1 MTFETLAHALE
12 TGSSVDTKDNREF
25 IATRHAADIAQF
37 LKEHDAQI
45 DWRVLDLMDL
55 SKQAEVLGYLD
66 RGMQVE
72 LAKTASRKR
81 LASIVTEMGADE
93 RADFFN
99 ALTEDEQEALLPALA
114 QAERED
120 IRRLSAY
127 EEATAGAI
135 MTSDYAVLTPKLTAR
150 EALDKLRLEALDK
163 ETINRSYVVD
173 EDRKLVGS
181 VRLQDLIL
189 VAPTALVE
197 NIMERD
203 TRAVRIDED
212 QEEVARKI
220 AHYDQIALPVVDTEE
235 RIVGIVTYDDALDVL
250 TQEATEDFH
259 KSSTVRGLTESIG
272 RASIFILYRARVG
285 WLVLLVFGNIFSGA
299 GIAHFEEVIAVH
311 MALLFFLPLLIA
323 SGGNA
328 GTQAS
333 TLTIRAMATGEVRP
347 RDWVRM
353 LGREILVA
361 GLLGLTMALAIYGIG
376 MWRGGADIA
385 ITVSVSMVIIVLA
398 GSLIGLTLPFVLER
412 VRFDPATASGPLV
425 ASIADVMGV
434 LVYFGIARA
443 VLY

>member
-1 MTFETLAHALE
+1 MTFETLAHALV
-12 TGSSVDTKDNREF
+12 TGSNADTKNNREF
-25 IATRHAADIAQF
+25 IASRHAADIAQF
-37 LKEHDAQI
+37 LKEHDAEI

-55 SKQAEVLGYLD
+55 SKQADVLSYLD
-66 RGMQVE
+66 RGTQVE
-72 LAKTASRKR
+72 LAKSAPRKR
-81 LASIVTEMGADE
+81 LASIVTEMNSDD

-120 IRRLSAY
+120 IRRLAAY
-127 EEATAGAI
+127 EEGTAGAI
-135 MTSDYAVLTPKLTAR
+135 MTSDYAVLSPELTAR
-150 EALDKLRLEALDK
+150 QALDKLRLEAPDK

-173 EDRKLVGS
+173 EDRKLIGS

-189 VAPTALVE
+189 ASPASRIGNV
-197 NIMERD
+197 MERD
-203 TRAVRIDED
+203 TRAVRVDED

-220 AHYDQIALPVVDTEE
+220 AHYDQIALPVIDADE

-259 KSSTVRGLTESIG
+259 KSSTVRGLTESVG

-299 GIAHFEEVIAVH
+299 GLAHFEDVIAVH

-333 TLTIRAMATGEVRP
+333 TLTIRAMATGDVRP
-347 RDWVRM
+347 RDWTRM

-376 MWRGGADIA
+376 AWRGGPDIA
-385 ITVSVSMVIIVLA
+385 ATVSISMMIIVLA
-398 GSLIGLTLPFVLER
+398 GSLIGMILPFILER
-412 VRFDPATASGPLV
+412 AHMDPATASGPLV
-425 ASIADVMGV
+425 ASIADVMGI
-434 LVYFGIARA
+434 LIYFGIAQTI
-443 VLY
+443 LN